1 MADEKKTTEQNEQK
15 PVKGQDNKQDA
26 GENKVIAWFKR
37 LPGRI
42 ATPFRNMAHELKRV
56 TWPTKQKLI
65 RYSAL
70 VLVFMLF
77 MVLLVGLLDLG
88 AAAAVRGLA
97 SLGPKTENT
106 TNPMTEEE
114 LAKMLE
120 AAASAEAGNSS
131 EEAAKESKEAAKES
145 EEAVKESKEA
155 AKESEEAAKE
165 SVEAAKESEEAVKE
179 SVEAPDFHAFVGEWN
194 YQSRYGTGKI
204 TANEDNTWESVLEN
218 DLTDK
223 GTWKQNDDGT
233 FFIDCEQGV
242 DFTLRYDAETDT
254 MVEVGENG
262 EVVENGTI
270 LSR

>member
-106 TNPMTEEE
+106 NQMTEEE
-114 LAKMLE
+114 LARLLE
-120 AAASAEAGNSS
+120 LQNAA
-131 EEAAKESKEAAKES
+131 
-145 EEAVKESKEA
+145 
-155 AKESEEAAKE
+155 
-165 SVEAAKESEEAVKE
+165 SVEAA
-179 SVEAPDFHAFVGEWN
+179 SVEAGSGEADADAAG
-194 YQSRYGTGKI
+194 SI
-204 TANEDNTWESVLEN
+204 EAVSDVTASNEAA
-218 DLTDK
+218 
-223 GTWKQNDDGT
+223 Q
-233 FFIDCEQGV
+233 
-242 DFTLRYDAETDT
+242 ETEEAAD
-254 MVEVGENG
+254 
-262 EVVENGTI
+262 
-270 LSR
+270 